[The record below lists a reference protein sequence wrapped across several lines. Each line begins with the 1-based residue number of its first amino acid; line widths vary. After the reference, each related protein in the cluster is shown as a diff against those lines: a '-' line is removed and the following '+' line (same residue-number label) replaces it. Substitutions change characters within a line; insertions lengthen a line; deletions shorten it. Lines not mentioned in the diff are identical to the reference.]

1 MNWLRALIT
10 GPALQVRELERQ
22 RQEANL
28 DRLQDILD
36 HLRAQNLADRAEY
49 IAHYGVDPDEVGE

>member
-22 RQEANL
+22 RQEDAF
-28 DRLQDILD
+28 DRLQAILD
-36 HLRAQNLADRAEY
+36 HLRAQSVADRAEY
-49 IAHYGVDPDEVGE
+49 IAHYGYDPDEGDA

>member
-49 IAHYGVDPDEVGE
+49 IAHYGVDPDETDA